1 MILAVNPCA
10 GGAVSAIVGEKTGS
24 FEQRTVTMEALLA
37 RFVASFGEE
46 KA

>member
-1 MILAVNPCA
+1 MILAVSP
-10 GGAVSAIVGEKTGS
+10 GVGDAVSAIVGEKTGS

-37 RFVASFGEE
+37 RFVACFGEE